1 MHTMFGVKHLIIL
14 AICAVALATGFYFAR
29 KKQPYQ
35 LAKTLLLIGLVS
47 EIIKIF
53 YYTMANEA
61 THGGVL
67 PKTDLPF
74 HLCSIQILFFAV
86 QVYAKNEKLK
96 EMLLSFMIPSCLF
109 GGIAALLIATQSS
122 LNGGLILTIQYF
134 GYHVAITVFAMALLF
149 GGKFPLTVKHYL
161 SCLKFLVILMLFA
174 MYINSILYDG
184 SGKINF
190 MYVASPPQ
198 SGLPFLTEKYGWPVY
213 ICHYAFTVLFC
224 VTLCYIKPIMGALR
238 SKCCRRPLLHRP

>member
-96 EMLLSFMIPSCLF
+96 EAKNILSASDTPLRNVSEMLGFSNEYNFIRFFKETEGIPPGQF
-109 GGIAALLIATQSS
+109 RK
-122 LNGGLILTIQYF
+122 ILKNKEQITI
-134 GYHVAITVFAMALLF
+134 
-149 GGKFPLTVKHYL
+149 
-161 SCLKFLVILMLFA
+161 
-174 MYINSILYDG
+174 
-184 SGKINF
+184 
-190 MYVASPPQ
+190 
-198 SGLPFLTEKYGWPVY
+198 
-213 ICHYAFTVLFC
+213 
-224 VTLCYIKPIMGALR
+224 
-238 SKCCRRPLLHRP
+238 